1 MRLQVLIEND
11 QVDLIRNLLVFRILL
26 VLIKKVLCEM
36 NHLMRFGGRLSGVLL
51 PLVILVISLVRQ
63 NQLRRLKL
71 MSQKVTPMQETRA
84 T

>member
-1 MRLQVLIEND
+1 
-11 QVDLIRNLLVFRILL
+11 
-26 VLIKKVLCEM
+26 M
-36 NHLMRFGGRLSGVLL
+36 NHPMGFGSGLSGVLL